1 MLVSCPSCSTAY
13 RVSDNLITTLN
24 PTFRCSRCKHTF
36 VLELK
41 FETNSKK
48 AKAPPPPESPQE
60 DEEKSAE
67 LSFSFPST
75 QTDTTEK
82 IVEEDPRS
90 VETTKPPLPDIQDQQ
105 PPTDGQDQ
113 QSTEPPIPPSEESS
127 AQEEALAETPSTHEQ
142 DPSQPFIPPS
152 PTDWNADFEAKK
164 EEENFPFQEE
174 ETRAETA
181 DDPRQAIGLSV
192 IPFISLFGLLLLIFF
207 MTTLTYQYQAKPTQ
221 LESLIKVIPW
231 FGPLIIKNNH
241 LRKGIVVSSLR
252 SDFQTIFGGHRVF
265 VISGKIINRTSVS
278 VGEIQVEGQIYS
290 AEGEKIKSQA
300 ISVGNAI
307 STKIIQ
313 DMTAR
318 EISILQRLKPQKRF
332 EIPPEESAAFTI
344 VFLKPTEKIKS
355 FSCRVLSAKET
366 I

>member
-60 DEEKSAE
+60 DEEKSGE
-67 LSFSFPST
+67 LSFFFPST

-82 IVEEDPRS
+82 IVEEDPHS
-90 VETTKPPLPDIQDQQ
+90 VEATPPPLTDIQDQQ
-105 PPTDGQDQ
+105 PPTDSRDQ
-113 QSTEPPIPPSEESS
+113 QLSEPPITPSEESS
-127 AQEEALAETPSTHEQ
+127 AREEELAEATAAHEQ
-142 DPSQPFIPPS
+142 DTSQPFTPPS
-152 PTDWNADFEAKK
+152 PTDWKADFEAEEK
-164 EEENFPFQEE
+164 EENFPFQEK
-174 ETRAETA
+174 ETESDTA
-181 DDPRQAIGLSV
+181 DAPRQANGPSV

-207 MTTLTYQYQAKPTQ
+207 MATLTYQAKPTQ
-221 LESLIKVIPW
+221 LESLIKAIPW
-231 FGPLIIKNNH
+231 FGPLVITNNH
-241 LRKGIVVSSLR
+241 LRKGIVVSSLW

-265 VISGKIINRTSVS
+265 VISGKIINHTSVS
-278 VGEIQVEGQIYS
+278 VGEIRVEGQIYS
-290 AEGEKIKSQA
+290 AGGERIKSQA

-344 VFLKPTEKIKS
+344 VFLKPTKKIKS
-355 FSCRVLSAKET
+355 FSCRVLSAKGT

>member
-60 DEEKSAE
+60 DKEKSAE

-82 IVEEDPRS
+82 IVEEGPHS
-90 VETTKPPLPDIQDQQ
+90 VEATTPPLTDIQDQQ
-105 PPTDGQDQ
+105 PPTDSQDQ
-113 QSTEPPIPPSEESS
+113 QLSEPPIPPSEESS
-127 AQEEALAETPSTHEQ
+127 AREEELAEATSAHEQ
-142 DPSQPFIPPS
+142 DTSQPFTPPS
-152 PTDWNADFEAKK
+152 PTDWKADFEAEE
-164 EEENFPFQEE
+164 EEENFPFEEE
-174 ETRAETA
+174 ETQSDTA
-181 DDPRQAIGLSV
+181 DDPRQANGLSV

-207 MTTLTYQYQAKPTQ
+207 MATLTYQAKPTQ
-221 LESLIKVIPW
+221 LESLIKAIPW
-231 FGPLIIKNNH
+231 FGPLVITNNH
-241 LRKGIVVSSLR
+241 LREGIVVSSLR

-278 VGEIQVEGQIYS
+278 VGEIRVEGQIYS
-290 AEGEKIKSQA
+290 VGGERIKSQA

-344 VFLKPTEKIKS
+344 VFLKPTKKIKS
-355 FSCRVLSAKET
+355 FSCRVLSAKGT

>member
-41 FETNSKK
+41 FETNSEKVK
-48 AKAPPPPESPQE
+48 AHPAPESPQE

-75 QTDTTEK
+75 QTDTTKK
-82 IVEEDPRS
+82 IVEEDPHS
-90 VETTKPPLPDIQDQQ
+90 VETTKPPLTDIQDQQ
-105 PPTDGQDQ
+105 
-113 QSTEPPIPPSEESS
+113 SSEPPIPPSEEFP
-127 AQEEALAETPSTHEQ
+127 AQEEELAEATAAHEQ
-142 DPSQPFIPPS
+142 DTSQPFTPPS
-152 PTDWNADFEAKK
+152 PTDWNADFEAKE
-164 EEENFPFQEE
+164 EEENFPFHEK
-174 ETRAETA
+174 ETESDTA
-181 DDPRQAIGLSV
+181 DAPLQANGLSV

-207 MTTLTYQYQAKPTQ
+207 MATLTYQAKPRQ
-221 LESLIKVIPW
+221 LESLIKAIPW
-231 FGPLIIKNNH
+231 FGPLVITNNH

-252 SDFQTIFGGHRVF
+252 SDFQTIFGGHKVF

-278 VGEIQVEGQIYS
+278 VGEIRVEGQIYS
-290 AEGEKIKSQA
+290 AGGEGIKSQA

-344 VFLKPTEKIKS
+344 VFLKPTKKIKS
-355 FSCRVLSAKET
+355 FSCRVLSAKGA